1 RRPVEEDVHDVAD
14 LLDVGPDVGPRRHEG
29 HVGPRG
35 TVVAPHPGPGG
46 ARARGREHRPPRAV
60 REPRLRLRLL
70 AGVPGERDARCRERG
85 RGVRSRGRGVGLGGG
100 RGRRLPREA
109 DEPLGRGDLDLHE
122 VLLARPRVD
131 RGGGRRDVAVVV
143 VRRDHRP
150 ARRALAH
157 AQDRVELAARGGE
170 RDRPGRRGGPGPP
183 QRARDDARRPGS
195 AVRLREVRGDV
206 LPDGTPDDAS
216 LGRDVAD
223 DVVRRGHGRGGPPPA
238 GLGRGDED
246 AHAQGGG
253 DQRGAR
259 PSVAPLGSGVNGHD
273 DLPVVCARTL
283 SEGNSARPPGARTT
297 SDRTTVTALDGSA
310 SGQVHPREG
319 YWTSPRGPYL
329 TVCWSVA
336 GAHVFRRRMGRFQMR
351 EPRASDDGR
360 TAGGGTDGVLVADRA
375 ATPVERFSPSA
386 LTYAYDAARGTF
398 AHQYDRDLQLVVLW
412 SDARPHEAEV
422 LEILRRELVVL
433 AEIEVRWS
441 PDEVVTNFERLY
453 GQELW
458 GTSPKPEQV
467 GAGPFLLVVVEDP
480 DPRYGYRSN
489 VTGYVE
495 LTNLAVAR
503 AKAAAR
509 SLVGGYRI
517 HSSNNIR
524 EFFHDATLLLGEDR
538 LRSVLAHTGDEP
550 YREVVSDDV
559 VGSGGWR
566 DLAELFGVLRLTS
579 EYVVLR
585 NAEDL
590 PVAL

>member
-1 RRPVEEDVHDVAD
+1 
-14 LLDVGPDVGPRRHEG
+14 
-29 HVGPRG
+29 
-35 TVVAPHPGPGG
+35 
-46 ARARGREHRPPRAV
+46 
-60 REPRLRLRLL
+60 
-70 AGVPGERDARCRERG
+70 
-85 RGVRSRGRGVGLGGG
+85 
-100 RGRRLPREA
+100 
-109 DEPLGRGDLDLHE
+109 
-122 VLLARPRVD
+122 
-131 RGGGRRDVAVVV
+131 
-143 VRRDHRP
+143 
-150 ARRALAH
+150 
-157 AQDRVELAARGGE
+157 
-170 RDRPGRRGGPGPP
+170 
-183 QRARDDARRPGS
+183 
-195 AVRLREVRGDV
+195 
-206 LPDGTPDDAS
+206 
-216 LGRDVAD
+216 
-223 DVVRRGHGRGGPPPA
+223 
-238 GLGRGDED
+238 
-246 AHAQGGG
+246 
-253 DQRGAR
+253 
-259 PSVAPLGSGVNGHD
+259 
-273 DLPVVCARTL
+273 
-283 SEGNSARPPGARTT
+283 
-297 SDRTTVTALDGSA
+297 
-310 SGQVHPREG
+310 
-319 YWTSPRGPYL
+319 
-329 TVCWSVA
+329 
-336 GAHVFRRRMGRFQMR
+336 MR

-503 AKAAAR
+503 AKAAAP

-524 EFFHDATLLLGEDR
+524 EFFHDATLVLGEDR

-590 PVAL
+590 PVALEEDREIDVLARDRTDLAAVAGARPLDPGGQGVQHGCLVAGEQVVLDVREVGDGYLDRRWQDDLLRRREWHAGCVAVPRVDDHFFSLLYHAKVQKPAVKPVYVPRLRALAREVGLPADVAERITDDDVAASVLDGFLSAHGYGLPRSEDAGVHRNDAVVERFRLTSVEPTALSLARTELWHAARHSRAAELAARSTLLRGAFRGGRAAVRRARRLVRREAGS